1 MRLERGRQ
9 LLLCFFKACLSD
21 VNHFFRKDTFD
32 PCLNCSQSAHVKIL
46 VIVLFVSVHSRLVD
60 ADEGRSF
67 PKRFSQLLS
76 EDKREGQDRDIR
88 KDNLRGSPRPP
99 TIDDHRPSNTRT
111 ATVNLQR
118 LLAAVPAG
126 RWGQDR
132 PAHCQ
137 RPRA

>member
-9 LLLCFFKACLSD
+9 LLLFLLKLVCLMLTRSSAKTLLTP
-21 VNHFFRKDTFD
+21 FLT
-32 PCLNCSQSAHVKIL
+32 CSQTAHVNIL

-76 EDKREGQDRDIR
+76 EDRREGQDREIR

-99 TIDDHRPSNTRT
+99 PSMTIAQAILARRP
-111 ATVNLQR
+111 
-118 LLAAVPAG
+118 
-126 RWGQDR
+126 
-132 PAHCQ
+132 
-137 RPRA
+137 